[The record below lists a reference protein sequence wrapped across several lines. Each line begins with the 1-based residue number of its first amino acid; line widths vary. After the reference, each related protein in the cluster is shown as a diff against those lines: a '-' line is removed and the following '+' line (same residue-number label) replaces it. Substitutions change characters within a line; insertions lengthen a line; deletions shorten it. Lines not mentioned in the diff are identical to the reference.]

1 MITEKYT
8 GSQKSTQRA
17 KMVPALTQ
25 TQQIDKQTTN
35 AKCPPT
41 TQHWVF
47 LNFHSILPAECSQ
60 SQLHPQLD
68 AGPWPYAGLN
78 PVTRASH
85 LPSTK
90 PGPGLMLDLPLHFTP
105 RCLPSTILGPGL
117 NLGFCNVSTGA
128 QSSYLLTRL
137 LPSTRRVVLPG
148 GTEIPDKP
156 PDVMHRAHIS
166 EPTERASPP
175 QYCKRKKGVCLFLA
189 C

>member
-1 MITEKYT
+1 MPSCGQLTSKAGHSAEQKVTNLLFFTSNDRFCALDLKSEKWLIIRDKGVEVVCPMITEKYT

-35 AKCPPT
+35 AKWPPT

-90 PGPGLMLDLPLHFTP
+90 PGPSLTLGLPLHFTP
-105 RCLPSTILGPGL
+105 RCLPSTKLGPGL
-117 NLGFCNVSTGA
+117 TLGLI
-128 QSSYLLTRL
+128 Q
-137 LPSTRRVVLPG
+137 
-148 GTEIPDKP
+148 
-156 PDVMHRAHIS
+156 
-166 EPTERASPP
+166 
-175 QYCKRKKGVCLFLA
+175 
-189 C
+189 